1 MIQGRRTIFHAWQ
14 LKWKKLYIEKIRNNV
29 KTDDA
34 IRIEKIKKKKMKKKR
49 MDIIRDRDRVEMIFL
64 SRNTAS
70 WFFHSSQV
78 RRKF

>member
-34 IRIEKIKKKKMKKKR
+34 IRIEKIKKKKNEKKKNGHYPR
-49 MDIIRDRDRVEMIFL
+49 
-64 SRNTAS
+64 S
-70 WFFHSSQV
+70 
-78 RRKF
+78 